1 MTTRVRTLVALG
13 LVTALTGTVILWAA
27 PGLVGA
33 TPSRPQAH
41 RIHVRVWESGSVAP
55 TVSVNVPLALVTVT
69 LEVASMTGV
78 LDRTLEMA
86 REHAAGDCGAAGAVR
101 INLKA
106 RDIVALWTAMASA
119 GPADLVS
126 VDDGQ
131 GGRVQIRID

>member
-1 MTTRVRTLVALG
+1 MTTRVRTLVTLG
-13 LVTALTGTVILWAA
+13 LVTALTGSVILWAA

-33 TPSRPQAH
+33 APSRPQAH

-55 TVSVNVPLALVTVT
+55 SVSVNVPLVLVTTT
-69 LEVASMTGV
+69 LKLASMTGV

-86 REHAAGDCGAAGAVR
+86 REHAESCDAARAVR
-101 INLKA
+101 INLKG

-119 GPADLVS
+119 GPADLVL
-126 VDDGQ
+126 VEDGR